1 LIFIKKYVIIYIEN
15 DKRTMLGSLEW
26 FDNINW

>member
-15 DKRTMLGSLEW
+15 DKRTILVSLEW
-26 FDNINW
+26 FNNID